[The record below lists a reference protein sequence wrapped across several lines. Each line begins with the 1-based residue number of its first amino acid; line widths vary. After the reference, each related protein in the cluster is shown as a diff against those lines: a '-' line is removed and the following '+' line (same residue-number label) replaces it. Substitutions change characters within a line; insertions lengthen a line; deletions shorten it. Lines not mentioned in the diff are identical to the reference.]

1 MTMSR
6 PGPNCAG
13 VSAVSRWNSGRC
25 TVACDL
31 QFRRELDK
39 GGISIVEMLFRC
51 NILAI
56 VGSGTSAQYP
66 PNKARRCQT
75 MPAHLRLLASCR
87 VCHLHGA
94 FMMASCVCRS

>member
-1 MTMSR
+1 M
-6 PGPNCAG
+6 
-13 VSAVSRWNSGRC
+13 
-25 TVACDL
+25 

-66 PNKARRCQT
+66 PNKARRCQILS
-75 MPAHLRLLASCR
+75 AHIRLQASCR
-87 VCHLHGA
+87 GWHRDGD
-94 FMMASCVCRS
+94 FMLASCVCRS